1 MTDAGFLNNIVYNV
15 MDRLASF
22 QVFYMEACG
31 IIAAICFMMALGM
44 AVVKISLGACNPK
57 EEFFNLFM
65 SLIYYWIMIAAYP
78 TAMKAI
84 LPFAMNMGYDAV
96 FNSGAYTVDV
106 YEGEVP
112 DGNGGKA
119 RTSKANFYKW
129 LAEKSGGYFTVSED
143 EDDETGAVRQA
154 LNLNLVDSNTG
165 RFDINRAFRFVMVFA
180 NVVFSV
186 LIETLK
192 SLTSASGLWKIGG
205 IGTLLLWGPHFFLLA
220 TIMFVVGVF
229 CYILTLIQYVTCLVD
244 YYALMGF
251 GILMVPLSLWQG
263 TKSYTQGLLGAI
275 GKITIKLIVIS
286 SIMFLTIMT
295 YVDMFGSLYVLLVGI
310 QLDASQG
317 AIATLKGFIECT
329 LTVVFI
335 SIFVY
340 IVAQNTS
347 AIAGFLSGG
356 NPSLSVG
363 EFGRAV
369 AATAGSTA
377 AGAAAGKAVAGA
389 ARGVENFAG
398 SVVSGAVGGG
408 IAGALVGG
416 TVGSAVKSA
425 VSTAGHNAG
434 GKLAGAALN
443 APKAVGEA
451 AKGLSSQS
459 GNIAAGLGLQ
469 GSLSQE
475 GVSFFGKGRGSSAG
489 GGGGSSGGGSSSSG
503 GEPSSSQGKSPDT
516 NENKEQ
522 GQVQG
527 GVRSATEGKGS
538 GGGAGKLSQGQKG
551 SPSSSGSSSASS
563 SGGGGKVD
571 NSSGTARADES
582 DLNLGL
588 SGAAGNVDPHNA
600 LPEHGVDGRKGLDE
614 MGKADYLS
622 DLGDSLSGAKGSG
635 TVASSVDHI
644 RQAANR
650 AMHSGDV
657 RKALG
662 GAMVAGALNAPGRI
676 RQVAKAAR
684 IAAKG
689 RNRTA
694 EEREWQKNN
703 GFKAMARNDAA
714 SFASA
719 ATKGLDGNGSRVSLT
734 MAGLRNAVEGR
745 IDKDTGVRDPETRT
759 ATREMVSMMES
770 GRTYF
775 AGNDYSTGE
784 KRRDFRVISDT
795 PYSGEVSQAPK
806 DSDAVDMAREAT
818 REAVRSESKAPLPPP
833 LPSGIRPHKRRAD
846 HQGKKRNNN
855 KKK

>member
-1 MTDAGFLNNIVYNV
+1 MTDAGFLNNIDYNV

-84 LPFAMNMGYDAV
+84 LPFAMNMGYGAV

-112 DGNGGKA
+112 DGNGGKT

-129 LAEKSGGYFTVSED
+129 LTEKSGGYFTVSED

-165 RFDINRAFRFVMVFA
+165 RFDINRAFRFVMVFG

-192 SLTSASGLWKIGG
+192 SLISASGLWKIGG

-489 GGGGSSGGGSSSSG
+489 GGGSSGGGSDSSSG
-503 GEPSSSQGKSPDT
+503 GESSSSQKGSPDT
-516 NENKEQ
+516 NESKEQ

-538 GGGAGKLSQGQKG
+538 GGGAGKLSQA
-551 SPSSSGSSSASS
+551 SSSKGGASASS

-588 SGAAGNVDPHNA
+588 TGAAGDVDPHNA

-657 RKALG
+657 RKAIG
-662 GAMVAGALNAPGRI
+662 GALVAGALNAPGRI
-676 RQVAKAAR
+676 RQAAKAAR

-689 RNRTA
+689 KNRTA
-694 EEREWQKNN
+694 EEREWQKKN
-703 GFKAMARNDAA
+703 GFKAMAKNDAA

-759 ATREMVSMMES
+759 ATREMVSMMEN

-806 DSDAVDMAREAT
+806 DSDAVNMAREAT
-818 REAVRSESKAPLPPP
+818 REAVRSESKGPLHPVAPLNNSFTVRIVGTPGSRHPFED
-833 LPSGIRPHKRRAD
+833 LYNR
-846 HQGKKRNNN
+846 KK
-855 KKK
+855 